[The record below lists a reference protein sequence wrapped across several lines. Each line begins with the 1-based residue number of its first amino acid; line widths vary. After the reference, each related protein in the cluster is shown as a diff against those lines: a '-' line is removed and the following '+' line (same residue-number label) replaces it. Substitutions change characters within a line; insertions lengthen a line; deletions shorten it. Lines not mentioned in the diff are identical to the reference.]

1 MEQTINMNTQFATLV
16 SLLFAS
22 RTQAHIF
29 HLQTSSYAAHKA
41 LNGYY
46 DDIVDLTDG
55 LIESYQGK
63 YGIVSDYI
71 GSATVINKATQTEV
85 NKYFTDLLSM
95 VETIRKEIPQDSYI
109 QNQTDAI
116 VELITSTLYKLKYLQ

>member
-1 MEQTINMNTQFATLV
+1 MNTQFATLV

-71 GSATVINKATQTEV
+71 GAVTVINKATQTEV

-116 VELITSTLYKLKYLQ
+116 VELITGTLYKLKYLQ

>member
-1 MEQTINMNTQFATLV
+1 MNTQFATLV

>member
-71 GSATVINKATQTEV
+71 GAVTVINKATQTEV

-116 VELITSTLYKLKYLQ
+116 VELITGTLYKLKYLQ

>member
-1 MEQTINMNTQFATLV
+1 MNTQFATLV

-71 GSATVINKATQTEV
+71 GSVTVINKATQTEV

-116 VELITSTLYKLKYLQ
+116 VELITGTLYKLKYLQ